1 MLIELRIKDFAI
13 ISELSLNFS
22 EGMTALTG
30 ETGAGKSIII
40 DAVGLLLGSRG
51 SSDYLRKGASKC
63 TLEGLF
69 SLPEQP
75 EFFTFCEEI
84 GLSLEEEGLIV
95 QREIYQNGK
104 NICRVNGHLMTINL
118 LKQLGLFLVD
128 IQGQHDHQE
137 LLQADKHLN
146 LLDDFSKKEIAP
158 SLLAYEQAYE
168 EYKGLEKKVKKIRE
182 NEKAFAQRIDM
193 LHFQVEEIEE
203 AHLLPNEEEE
213 LLLEKAQLSNFQKIV
228 ETLGETYQSLNMEPA
243 VLDRLGNAM
252 EAMGDISEFHSNYE
266 ELTSNLSNAYYAVQ
280 EALGQI
286 NHEMDNL
293 EWDEERFLFVQER
306 LELIYQLK
314 RKYGETIPSIL
325 TYLANI
331 KEELAQSQVT
341 DPKKMTEALEKSYE
355 LLLKE
360 GKNLQKLREKAA
372 RKLEKEIKQE
382 LKDLYMEHTEFK
394 VKFVDLLDNFTE
406 QGLYSG
412 EFYIQTNLGEDLKPL
427 VKVASGGELS
437 RLLLAL
443 KSIFSKNFGV
453 TSIIFD
459 EVDAGVSGRVAQAI
473 AQKIHKISHRSQV
486 LCITHLPQVAAL
498 ADQQYLIEKNIV
510 GKRTETTVTVLHGEN
525 RVEAIAKMFTG
536 DNVTPLSMEHARELL
551 ESK

>member
-75 EFFTFCEEI
+75 EFFAFCEEI

-228 ETLGETYQSLNMEPA
+228 ETLGETYQNLNMEPA

>member
-75 EFFTFCEEI
+75 EFFAFCEEI

-510 GKRTETTVTVLHGEN
+510 GKRTETTVTVLHEEN

-551 ESK
+551 ENK

>member
-1 MLIELRIKDFAI
+1 
-13 ISELSLNFS
+13 
-22 EGMTALTG
+22 
-30 ETGAGKSIII
+30 
-40 DAVGLLLGSRG
+40 
-51 SSDYLRKGASKC
+51 
-63 TLEGLF
+63 
-69 SLPEQP
+69 
-75 EFFTFCEEI
+75 
-84 GLSLEEEGLIV
+84 
-95 QREIYQNGK
+95 
-104 NICRVNGHLMTINL
+104 MTINL

-228 ETLGETYQSLNMEPA
+228 ETLGETYQSLSMEPA

-341 DPKKMTEALEKSYE
+341 DPKKMTEAL
-355 LLLKE
+355 
-360 GKNLQKLREKAA
+360 
-372 RKLEKEIKQE
+372 
-382 LKDLYMEHTEFK
+382 
-394 VKFVDLLDNFTE
+394 
-406 QGLYSG
+406 
-412 EFYIQTNLGEDLKPL
+412 
-427 VKVASGGELS
+427 
-437 RLLLAL
+437 
-443 KSIFSKNFGV
+443 
-453 TSIIFD
+453 
-459 EVDAGVSGRVAQAI
+459 
-473 AQKIHKISHRSQV
+473 
-486 LCITHLPQVAAL
+486 
-498 ADQQYLIEKNIV
+498 
-510 GKRTETTVTVLHGEN
+510 
-525 RVEAIAKMFTG
+525 
-536 DNVTPLSMEHARELL
+536 
-551 ESK
+551 

>member
-75 EFFTFCEEI
+75 EFFAFCEEI

>member
-228 ETLGETYQSLNMEPA
+228 ETLGETYQNLNMEPA

-252 EAMGDISEFHSNYE
+252 EEMGDISEFHSNYE

-341 DPKKMTEALEKSYE
+341 DPKKMTETLEKSYE

>member
-75 EFFTFCEEI
+75 EFFAFCEEI

-228 ETLGETYQSLNMEPA
+228 ETLGETYQSLSMEPA

-341 DPKKMTEALEKSYE
+341 DPKKMTEALEKSYG

>member
-228 ETLGETYQSLNMEPA
+228 ETLGETYQNLNMEPA

-280 EALGQI
+280 EALGQL

-314 RKYGETIPSIL
+314 RKYGETILSIL

-341 DPKKMTEALEKSYE
+341 DPKKMTETLEKSYE

>member
-75 EFFTFCEEI
+75 EFFAFCEEI

-213 LLLEKAQLSNFQKIV
+213 LLLEKAQLS
-228 ETLGETYQSLNMEPA
+228 LSL
-243 VLDRLGNAM
+243 
-252 EAMGDISEFHSNYE
+252 
-266 ELTSNLSNAYYAVQ
+266 
-280 EALGQI
+280 
-286 NHEMDNL
+286 
-293 EWDEERFLFVQER
+293 
-306 LELIYQLK
+306 
-314 RKYGETIPSIL
+314 
-325 TYLANI
+325 
-331 KEELAQSQVT
+331 
-341 DPKKMTEALEKSYE
+341 
-355 LLLKE
+355 
-360 GKNLQKLREKAA
+360 
-372 RKLEKEIKQE
+372 
-382 LKDLYMEHTEFK
+382 
-394 VKFVDLLDNFTE
+394 
-406 QGLYSG
+406 
-412 EFYIQTNLGEDLKPL
+412 
-427 VKVASGGELS
+427 
-437 RLLLAL
+437 
-443 KSIFSKNFGV
+443 
-453 TSIIFD
+453 
-459 EVDAGVSGRVAQAI
+459 
-473 AQKIHKISHRSQV
+473 IHI
-486 LCITHLPQVAAL
+486 
-498 ADQQYLIEKNIV
+498 
-510 GKRTETTVTVLHGEN
+510 
-525 RVEAIAKMFTG
+525 
-536 DNVTPLSMEHARELL
+536 
-551 ESK
+551 

>member
-75 EFFTFCEEI
+75 EFFAFCEEI

-228 ETLGETYQSLNMEPA
+228 ETLGETYQSLSMEPA

-341 DPKKMTEALEKSYE
+341 DPKKMTEALERSYE

-510 GKRTETTVTVLHGEN
+510 GKRTETTVTVLHEEN

-551 ESK
+551 ENK

>member
-252 EAMGDISEFHSNYE
+252 EEMGDISEFHSNYE

-510 GKRTETTVTVLHGEN
+510 GKRTETTVTVLHEEN

>member
-228 ETLGETYQSLNMEPA
+228 ETLGETYQSLNVEPA

-341 DPKKMTEALEKSYE
+341 DPKKMTEALEKSYG

-551 ESK
+551 ENK

>member
-551 ESK
+551 ENK

>member
-75 EFFTFCEEI
+75 EFFAFCEEI

-341 DPKKMTEALEKSYE
+341 DPKKMTETLEKSYE